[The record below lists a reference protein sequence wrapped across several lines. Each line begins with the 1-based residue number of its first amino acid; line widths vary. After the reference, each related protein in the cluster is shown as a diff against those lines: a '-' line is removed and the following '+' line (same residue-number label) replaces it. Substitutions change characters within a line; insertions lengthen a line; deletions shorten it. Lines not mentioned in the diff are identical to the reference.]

1 MVDITQFFD
10 LKEKAIISLEFQLN
24 SIKNVGISM
33 MIEDKN
39 KALLKR
45 LMNSQRVAYDGPNI
59 EVENLTKPLNLR
71 YLVTL
76 SQTIDLEMDSGANCR
91 IYPNREFSSY
101 HECDESYIY
110 NEMKNT
116 FNIMPFWAAKSLDEV
131 TNNRYRKI
139 CEKYSTVILEHH
151 ILI

>member
-24 SIKNVGISM
+24 SIKNLGISM

-91 IYPNREFSSY
+91 IYQQRV
-101 HECDESYIY
+101 
-110 NEMKNT
+110 
-116 FNIMPFWAAKSLDEV
+116 FNIS
-131 TNNRYRKI
+131 
-139 CEKYSTVILEHH
+139 
-151 ILI
+151 